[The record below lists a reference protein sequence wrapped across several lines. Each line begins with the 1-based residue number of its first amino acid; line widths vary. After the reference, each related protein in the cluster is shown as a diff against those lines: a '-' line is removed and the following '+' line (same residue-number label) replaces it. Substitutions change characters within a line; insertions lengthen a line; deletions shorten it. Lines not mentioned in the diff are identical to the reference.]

1 MDNLTS
7 LQSKV
12 KQLIEEDKIQE
23 AFDLINQ
30 NSSEDWELQNS
41 LTLLQSRFSRLNKQ
55 NTLGLLK
62 VEDYKFALHEL
73 KINLIQTIGD
83 KNQFTENPS
92 TQKPTGISLRVNYLM
107 LITLLLLLIFVVLLY
122 IAFKS

>member
-62 VEDYKFALHEL
+62 S
-73 KINLIQTIGD
+73 KI
-83 KNQFTENPS
+83 
-92 TQKPTGISLRVNYLM
+92 ISL
-107 LITLLLLLIFVVLLY
+107 LY
-122 IAFKS
+122 MN